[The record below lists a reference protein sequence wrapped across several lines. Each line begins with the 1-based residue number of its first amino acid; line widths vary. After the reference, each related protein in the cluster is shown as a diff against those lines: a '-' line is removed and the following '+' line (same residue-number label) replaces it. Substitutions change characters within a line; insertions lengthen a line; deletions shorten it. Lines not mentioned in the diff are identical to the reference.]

1 MNILAKNFIL
11 FGSKLGQLKSGVDNT
26 PNYLKN
32 FLNNQSA
39 ITTINTVPI
48 FPNDL
53 FKNLNSLYGMNA
65 RQTNGNHKFCGL
77 SNSFNSL
84 NSLNSL
90 SSLSSLNI
98 NIGGDHSMAIATVAD
113 SLNKVK
119 FFDELKVIWFDAH
132 PDINTFESSLTKNYH
147 GMPLSFLTGL
157 DKSSKLDFI
166 DNKLKFQNLLYIG
179 IRDIDKFEEQI
190 LKDYNI
196 SYILPKQ
203 FNTNYQYVIDTID
216 RFIGNGN
223 NQINKNPIHISFDV
237 DSIDPKY
244 IPCTGTA
251 VSEGLEMFQ
260 TKKVI
265 DYLFKNHKIIGLD
278 IVELNLELGKDSD
291 KFKSLYNT
299 IDLFRGT
306 VFK

>member
-11 FGSKLGQLKSGVDNT
+11 FGSKLGQLKNGVDNT
-26 PNYLKN
+26 PSYLKN
-32 FLNNQSA
+32 FLNNQSGN
-39 ITTINTVPI
+39 TTISTVPV
-48 FPNDL
+48 FHNDL
-53 FKNLNSLYGMNA
+53 FKNLNSLYSVNA
-65 RQTNGNHKFCGL
+65 RQTNNNYKFCGL
-77 SNSFNSL
+77 SNSL
-84 NSLNSL
+84 NSFN
-90 SSLSSLNI
+90 SLNI

-119 FFDELKVIWFDAH
+119 FFDDLKVIWFDAH

-147 GMPLSFLTGL
+147 GMPLSYLTGL
-157 DKSSKLDFI
+157 DVSTNFSFI

-179 IRDIDKFEEQI
+179 IRDIDDFEKQI

-203 FNTNYQYVIDTID
+203 FNTNYQLVIDKID
-216 RFIGNGN
+216 KFVNNGN
-223 NQINKNPIHISFDV
+223 SNNKNPVHISFDV

-244 IPCTGTA
+244 IPCTGTS
-251 VSEGLEMFQ
+251 VSNGLEMFQ
-260 TKKVI
+260 TKKVLN
-265 DYLFKNHKIIGLD
+265 YLFKNHKIIGLD
-278 IVELNLELGKDSD
+278 IVELNLELGKHSD

-299 IDLFRGT
+299 IDLFRGI

>member
-1 MNILAKNFIL
+1 MNILVKNFIL

-26 PNYLKN
+26 PHYLKN
-32 FLNNQSA
+32 FLNNQSGN
-39 ITTINTVPI
+39 TTINTVPI

-53 FKNLNSLYGMNA
+53 FKNLNSLYSMNA
-65 RQTNGNHKFCGL
+65 RQTNGNYKFCGL
-77 SNSFNSL
+77 DNLYSSSN
-84 NSLNSL
+84 
-90 SSLSSLNI
+90 SLNI

-147 GMPLSFLTGL
+147 GMPLSYLTGL
-157 DKSSKLDFI
+157 DSNYNFSFI

-179 IRDIDKFEEQI
+179 IRDIDKYEEQI

-203 FNTNYQYVIDTID
+203 FNTNYQLVIDTID
-216 RFIGNGN
+216 RFVGNGN
-223 NQINKNPIHISFDV
+223 NNNNKNSVHISFDV

-244 IPCTGTA
+244 IPCTGT
-251 VSEGLEMFQ
+251 
-260 TKKVI
+260 
-265 DYLFKNHKIIGLD
+265 
-278 IVELNLELGKDSD
+278 
-291 KFKSLYNT
+291 
-299 IDLFRGT
+299 
-306 VFK
+306 

>member
-11 FGSKLGQLKSGVDNT
+11 FGSKLGQLKNGVDNT
-26 PNYLKN
+26 PHYLKN
-32 FLNNQSA
+32 FLNNQSRN
-39 ITTINTVPI
+39 TTINTVPV

-53 FKNLNSLYGMNA
+53 FKNLNSLYEINA
-65 RQTNGNHKFCGL
+65 RQTNNTHKFCGFD
-77 SNSFNSL
+77 N
-84 NSLNSL
+84 
-90 SSLSSLNI
+90 SLNI

-113 SLNKVK
+113 SLNKVQ

-157 DKSSKLDFI
+157 DKSSKIDFI

-179 IRDIDKFEEQI
+179 IRDIDKYEEQI
-190 LKDYNI
+190 LADYNI
-196 SYILPKQ
+196 SYILPKH

-216 RFIGNGN
+216 KFVGN
-223 NQINKNPIHISFDV
+223 NKSKSKSPVHISFDV

-251 VSEGLEMFQ
+251 VPGGLEMFQ
-260 TKKVI
+260 SKKVL

-278 IVELNLELGKDSD
+278 IVELNLELCKNSD

-299 IDLFRGT
+299 INLFRGT